1 MSPSTT
7 LTIARHEYMTTL
19 RRRSVQFVIFG
30 LPLIFVVVT
39 SLVSAVIGQQGAQ
52 AGLAFAQD
60 LVERTVASQDQPVGV
75 VDATGALTPALLEA
89 VNRNRR
95 APLVAFADEETALA
109 AVERGEARGFYR
121 VPANYVETGEVA
133 YVGEDRSPIDATEGG
148 LYRALIASA
157 LLDQADPEAAVQIA
171 NRAANPVG
179 NVNETDLAESSTASD
194 GGAGGGAGGLAFGLG
209 FAVAGLFF
217 MTVISSASYLLQSL
231 GVEKQNRVMEVLLS
245 SVRPMELLVGKMIGL
260 GAVGLTQIAV
270 WGIFALPVILLGLVG
285 AAYGIAVGAVDI
297 SLLTIVLTILHF
309 ICGYLVYASL
319 FAALGAV
326 APNPKESSQYT
337 FFFLLP
343 TFLPLWFGWL
353 FLEQPNAAFAT
364 TLSLVPFT
372 APIAMPMR
380 LMVTNVPLWQP
391 LLGLSLALITALLTL
406 WLATRVFRGS
416 GALLSS
422 QGFSWGRLWSAVR

>member
-1 MSPSTT
+1 MSPSTIW
-7 LTIARHEYMTTL
+7 TIAHHEYLATL

-39 SLVSAVIGQQGAQ
+39 SLVSAVIGQRGAQ
-52 AGLAFAQD
+52 AGLTFAQD

-75 VDATGALTPALLEA
+75 VDATATLTTAVLEA
-89 VNRNRR
+89 VNDNRR

-109 AVERGEARGFYR
+109 AVERGDVRGFYR
-121 VPANYVETGEVA
+121 VPANYVETGDVD
-133 YVGEDRSPIDATEGG
+133 YVGENRSPIDATEGG

-157 LLDQADPEAAVQIA
+157 LLDRADPETAVQIA
-171 NRAANPVG
+171 NRAASPVG
-179 NVNETDLAESSTASD
+179 NLSETNLADTSTAST
-194 GGAGGGAGGLAFGLG
+194 GAGGLAFGLG

-270 WGIFALPVILLGLVG
+270 WGIFALPVLLLGLVG

-297 SLLTIVLTILHF
+297 SLSTIVLTVLHF

-364 TLSLVPFT
+364 ALSLVPFT

-380 LMVTNVPLWQP
+380 LMVTTVPLWQP
-391 LLGLSLALITALLTL
+391 LLSLSLALVTALLTL